1 MRRASSASPHL
12 FPVQLTFA
20 LKVQGRRV
28 IEPILP
34 NYPGNLV
41 ELDGA
46 CVRGLSRGALID
58 RAGIENINI
67 EELFAVTISSLGKI
81 SLLYDLR

>member
-1 MRRASSASPHL
+1 M
-12 FPVQLTFA
+12 
-20 LKVQGRRV
+20 
-28 IEPILP
+28 P